1 MDPRVERNVRGEA
14 PVESEAPVEW
24 DDVDEFT
31 GQDDF
36 YDDLAQLYLVSG
48 AVWPDGVALDQL
60 PRLELSLKITDFFE
74 ELGPH
79 LEK

>member
-1 MDPRVERNVRGEA
+1 MDPKAEHGVRGEA
-14 PVESEAPVEW
+14 PAKGEAPVEW
-24 DDVDEFT
+24 DDADEFT

-48 AVWPDGVALDQL
+48 EVWPDGFALDQL
-60 PRLELSLKITDFFE
+60 PRLELSLKISDFFE
-74 ELGPH
+74 DLGPD